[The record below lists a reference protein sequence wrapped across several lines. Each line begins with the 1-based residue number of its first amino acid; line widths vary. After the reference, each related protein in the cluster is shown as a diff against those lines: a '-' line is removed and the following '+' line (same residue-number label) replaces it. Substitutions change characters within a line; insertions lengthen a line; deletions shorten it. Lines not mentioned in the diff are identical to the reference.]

1 MIILCSSTRFKNNL
15 EEQFSNK
22 KKRKKKEQ
30 FRRKL
35 FMFTCNIHF
44 LLFLVFL
51 RRKMC
56 GNGAIPDRY
65 VKKYILNIPITLN
78 DISYTY

>member
-15 EEQFSNK
+15 EVFHK
-22 KKRKKKEQ
+22 KKKKKKKNNLEEYSSC
-30 FRRKL
+30 K
-35 FMFTCNIHF
+35 CNIHF

-56 GNGAIPDRY
+56 RNGAIPDRY
-65 VKKYILNIPITLN
+65 VKKYILNIPIRLN
-78 DISYTY
+78 DISYIL